1 MKTRAFHLLAASL
14 LLLLSAGGAEAAQP
28 VYKCGGRNG
37 VTYTHV
43 PCSGAREVDPSKKR
57 TASRNATPPQDRA
70 KIARRAQLSK
80 EDRQECTGLD
90 RTLKEQEAFVKAKGS
105 ALTDDDERPLVK
117 AKLRYRELRC

>member
-1 MKTRAFHLLAASL
+1 MKTRAFHLLAAGL
-14 LLLLSAGGAEAAQP
+14 LLLLAAGGAEAAQP

-43 PCSGAREVDPSKKR
+43 PCSGAREVAPNR
-57 TASRNATPPQDRA
+57 QRASRNAKPPQDRA
-70 KIARRAQLSK
+70 KAARRAQLSK

-90 RTLKEQEAFVKAKGS
+90 RTLKEQEAFVKARGS